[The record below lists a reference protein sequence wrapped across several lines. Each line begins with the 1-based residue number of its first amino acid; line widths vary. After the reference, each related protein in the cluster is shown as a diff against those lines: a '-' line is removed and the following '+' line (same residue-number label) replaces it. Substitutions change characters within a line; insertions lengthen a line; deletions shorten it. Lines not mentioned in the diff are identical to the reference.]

1 MIFISYR
8 RDDAAA
14 EASRL
19 RDALVSVFGAPQ
31 VFMDVID
38 IQPGRDFREII
49 KEYVEASDAL
59 LVIIG
64 RNWLKAAD
72 SSGKRRVDNPED
84 FVRHEVGGAL
94 KRKVP
99 VLPILVQNAAIPLV
113 DELPADLKDLVYR
126 HASELTH
133 ERWDSDF
140 KFFLTYLKR
149 IPNIARGA
157 TGVPP
162 EPPPP
167 APRDPSPMP
176 PAQKERTPTR
186 DGRGKEGRGKR
197 LFIVILAIAALVCAF
212 FALFPDSPP
221 GPRPPSFDTM
231 GETTLLGTK
240 KSPSTP
246 PTHVPPT
253 SPTHVPPPTHVQPTP
268 PTTGGHH

>member
-49 KEYVEASDAL
+49 KEYVEVSDAL

-64 RNWLKAAD
+64 RNWLKATD

-99 VLPILVQNAAIPLV
+99 VLPILVQNAAIPPV
-113 DELPADLKDLVYR
+113 DELPDDLKDLVYR

-140 KFFLTYLKR
+140 NFFLTYLKR

-157 TGVPP
+157 TGVRPVESPP
-162 EPPPP
+162 PQREPPT
-167 APRDPSPMP
+167 PS
-176 PAQKERTPTR
+176 AKKERTSTAGDR
-186 DGRGKEGRGKR
+186 RGGGGGGKR
-197 LFIVILAIAALVCAF
+197 RWLVIVAIVALVCAF
-212 FALFPDSPP
+212 GAWLADHSRTTQFDQ
-221 GPRPPSFDTM
+221 PSET
-231 GETTLLGTK
+231 TTLLGQ
-240 KSPSTP
+240 PRGTP
-246 PTHVPPT
+246 TPRGKPHVTPTPVGPIHE
-253 SPTHVPPPTHVQPTP
+253 VPPPVSPP
-268 PTTGGHH
+268 PTRHR